1 MITKDEAVKIGKML
15 VQAYNR
21 ESTLHKA
28 KYPADREAD
37 FAMRGMLVRCIDE
50 LWYEVF
56 SNKLKEKYNYNKTEY
71 LNEIWPVS

>member
-1 MITKDEAVKIGKML
+1 MIAKDEAVKIGKIL
-15 VQAYNR
+15 VQTYNR

-37 FAMRGMLVRCIDE
+37 FAMRGMLVRCIDK